1 MNVFLKNAFKV
12 ALIILAIGLCITII
26 AVSVGGDVININNPK
41 NTDLT
46 ETYTN
51 VKSLVMEIGA
61 SNIEVRE
68 SNEFKIDANHIS
80 KKGFK
85 SYVSDGTWYIKENSS
100 PAFLNFFGDDTTIII
115 YLPKDFISEKLKI
128 DIGAANFNA
137 DKLAANKADIKVGA
151 ANLKVNELITE
162 DIDIECGVGNVEING
177 KIQNN
182 ARIKCGV
189 GNVTLNLLGNEKNYN
204 YDFNVGLGSIVLNN
218 NNFSGITEKVID
230 NEAIDREF
238 KVEVGVGKV
247 GIKIEE

>member
-1 MNVFLKNAFKV
+1 MNTFFKSAFKV

-26 AVSVGGDVININNPK
+26 AVSIGGDVVNINNPK
-41 NTDLT
+41 KADLT

-51 VKSLVMEIGA
+51 IESLVMEIGA

-68 SNEFKIDANHIS
+68 SNEFKIEASNIS

-85 SYVSDGTWYIKENSS
+85 SYVTDGTWYIKENSS
-100 PAFLNFFGDDTTIII
+100 PAFLNFFGNDTTIII

-151 ANLKVNELITE
+151 ANLKIHELITN

-177 KIQNN
+177 RINNN
-182 ARIKCGV
+182 AKIECGV
-189 GNVTLNLLGNEKNYN
+189 GNVSLNLVGNEKDYN
-204 YDFNVGLGSIVLNN
+204 YDLNVGLGSVVLNN
-218 NNFSGITEKVID
+218 NSFSGITEKVID
-230 NEAIDREF
+230 NEAIDKEF
-238 KVEVGVGKV
+238 RVEVGVGKV
-247 GIKIEE
+247 GIKIKE